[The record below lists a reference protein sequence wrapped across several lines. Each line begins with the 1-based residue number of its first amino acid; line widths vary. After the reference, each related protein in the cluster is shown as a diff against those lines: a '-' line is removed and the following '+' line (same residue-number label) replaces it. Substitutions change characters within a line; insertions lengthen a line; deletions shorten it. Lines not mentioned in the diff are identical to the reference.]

1 MAVNAGSAKCV
12 IATTYSV
19 ADVLNP
25 ECGNGQDA
33 RFTDA
38 RRRDGVQAPY
48 QTVAASSTLPEVAAT
63 SAAIRWHSLISRRGS
78 RGRRATVGGLY
89 QWAQKKHSPS
99 LRSLREKNEHVVKV

>member
-1 MAVNAGSAKCV
+1 MAVNAGSEKCV

-48 QTVAASSTLPEVAAT
+48 QTVAASSTIPVADAT
-63 SAAIRWHSLISRRGS
+63 SAAIRCGS
-78 RGRRATVGGLY
+78 QFLSS
-89 QWAQKKHSPS
+89 W
-99 LRSLREKNEHVVKV
+99 